1 MSEHKFKAFLR
12 SRRQQWNQNQS
23 RSFVDNALTQEDLPD
38 PDPSDP
44 KSWEVLKAHLVEYK
58 TDEDAIEEV
67 KYIWGLYVAEAL
79 GETI

>member
-12 SRRQQWNQNQS
+12 SRPWNQNQS

-58 TDEDAIEEV
+58 TDEDAIEVV

-79 GETI
+79 GETN

>member
-12 SRRQQWNQNQS
+12 SRPWNQNQS
-23 RSFVDNALTQEDLPD
+23 RGFVYNALTQEDLPD

-44 KSWEVLKAHLVEYK
+44 KAWEVLEAHLVEYK

-67 KYIWGLYVAEAL
+67 KYIWGLYVADSR
-79 GETI
+79 GQGD

>member
-12 SRRQQWNQNQS
+12 SRPWNRNQS
-23 RSFVDNALTQEDLPD
+23 RSFVYNALTQKDLPD

-44 KSWEVLKAHLVEYK
+44 MAWEVLKAHLVEYK
-58 TDEDAIEEV
+58 TDEDTIEVV

-79 GETI
+79 GETN